1 MENHEP
7 RSDLALILQH
17 VMSSWD
23 EVENEYNRI
32 SRVAFSYASICPL
45 AVNEACRQLQST
57 CTVAALADKEPVA
70 QHFVNFVAGLL
81 SLFKKRAVTL
91 QLLK

>member
-7 RSDLALILQH
+7 RSDLAQTLQH

-23 EVENEYNRI
+23 EAENEYNSI
-32 SRVAFSYASICPL
+32 SRVAFSYASIYPL

-57 CTVAALADKEPVA
+57 CTTAALADKEPVA
-70 QHFVNFVAGLL
+70 QHFVNSWQGCCL
-81 SLFKKRAVTL
+81 SLRKE
-91 QLLK
+91 Q

>member
-7 RSDLALILQH
+7 RSDLALTLQH

-23 EVENEYNRI
+23 EAENEYNSV

-70 QHFVNFVAGLL
+70 QHFVNSWQGCCP
-81 SLFKKRAVTL
+81 SLRKE
-91 QLLK
+91 Q